1 MKMKKLCSVIVGIF
15 LTTGLIIGLCPMIKT
30 YAYTEVEV
38 TNGGSII
45 GTVVFDGDVPKARM
59 FKVDK
64 DTESCRQGEVPSEA
78 LIISEDSK
86 GIKNV
91 IVSIEHIEKGKKF
104 ESQDSNQVL
113 DQNQCVFVPHILA
126 VPAGATVDILNSD
139 DVLHNVHSYA
149 IRNEAFNEGV
159 TAGGRL
165 SKKFDV
171 PEVVSI
177 RCDLHPWMSSFI
189 VTKRNPY
196 FTVTDE
202 SGNFRID
209 NVPAGTYKL
218 QAWQEKLGKQLQ
230 DVTVEAGKDVQVDF
244 ALQAKK
250 RRKRSE

>member
-1 MKMKKLCSVIVGIF
+1 MKTRKLYSIIVGIF
-15 LTTGLIIGLCPMIKT
+15 LTIGLVIGSCPMIKT

-45 GTVVFDGDVPKARM
+45 GTVTFDGDVPKVSM

-64 DTESCRQGEVPSEA
+64 DTETCRQGEVPSEA
-78 LIISEDSK
+78 LVVSDDSK

-91 IVSIEHIEKGKKF
+91 IVSIENIEKGKKF
-104 ESQDSNQVL
+104 ESQDSNPVL
-113 DQNQCVFVPHILA
+113 DQNQCVFIPHILA
-126 VPAGATVDILNSD
+126 VPVGATVDILNSD
-139 DVLHNVHSYA
+139 DIMHNVHSYA

-159 TAGGRL
+159 TAGRRL
-165 SKKFDV
+165 PKKFDA
-171 PEVVSI
+171 PEAVSI

-202 SGNFRID
+202 DGNFRID

-218 QAWQEKLGKQLQ
+218 QAWQERLGKQLQ
-230 DVTVEAGKDVQVDF
+230 DVTVEAGKDAQVDF
-244 ALQAKK
+244 ALKMRE
-250 RRKRSE
+250 RRKRS